1 MSESYPLRTSGVV
14 SHTDFTEFEFSEP
27 VFSMHNNN
35 FLHMKEVNPSM
46 LNFLVASVLRKP
58 RDLFIHLQR
67 IALCYE
73 LKNEEK
79 LYAALVDFFVV
90 LQNIGLSIKKRMLA
104 GSRSELSPL
113 LMQRLQI
120 YLTDYQLIEGNVYSV
135 LTSGIESNI
144 ELVVQPVANNDGGSE
159 QDPLQIARDFIE
171 YSQLDEARE
180 ILESSILTTPDY
192 IELHEDLLELYK
204 LTKNINAFNEMK
216 FALSEINHPMQA
228 QWDELNSYFNQ

>member
-1 MSESYPLRTSGVV
+1 MNESYPLITGGVV

-113 LMQRLQI
+113 LMQRLQDF
-120 YLTDYQLIEGNVYSV
+120 LL
-135 LTSGIESNI
+135 
-144 ELVVQPVANNDGGSE
+144 
-159 QDPLQIARDFIE
+159 QD
-171 YSQLDEARE
+171 
-180 ILESSILTTPDY
+180 
-192 IELHEDLLELYK
+192 
-204 LTKNINAFNEMK
+204 
-216 FALSEINHPMQA
+216 
-228 QWDELNSYFNQ
+228 